1 MLGSFRI
8 GHYTDEAR
16 GTGVTA
22 IICDKG
28 ATGGVSVRGCAPAT
42 RETDLLDPKKSVEK
56 VNAVVLS
63 GGSAF
68 GLEAASGVMRK
79 LYEEGVGYNAGKYK
93 VPIVVGASIYDLE
106 YKDFAFPDVEA
117 GYKAAK
123 AAIADNFACGATGA
137 AAGATVSKL
146 LGQDYAVKTSLG
158 IATYS
163 LNGIEIAAISVVNA
177 LGDVIGR
184 RGRQDNSGS
193 ESSRRKFRRHAED
206 NERGRRG
213 AEGYEYHDKL
223 YPHERRY
230 NENAGEYPC
239 GRGSRRVRESVAP
252 RSHFIRR
259 RRGIRARFRRKKGGI
274 QYSHGDRA
282 GAYGGGDKGVCHGGF
297 RRNSQDKPD
306 AFRYLSENVEKVAF
320 NYTYS
325 A

>member
-1 MLGSFRI
+1 MQQFMIYCRGISSY
-8 GHYTDEAR
+8 GACAPHTDEAR

-117 GYKAAK
+117 GYKAAE
-123 AAIADNFACGATGA
+123 AAVKDNFACGATGA

-163 LNGIEIAAISVVNA
+163 LNGIEIAAI
-177 LGDVIGR
+177 R
-184 RGRQDNSGS
+184 DNRGS
-193 ESSRRKFRRHAED
+193 ESSRRKFRRYAED

-213 AEGYEYHDKL
+213 AEGYEYHYKL

-230 NENAGEYPC
+230 NENAGEYSC
-239 GRGSRRVRESVAP
+239 GRGARRVREGVAP
-252 RSHFIRR
+252 RSHLIRR
-259 RRGIRARFRRKKGGI
+259 RRGIRARFGRKKGRI

-306 AFRYLSENVEKVAF
+306 AFRYFPENVEKVVF
-320 NYTYS
+320 HYIYS